1 MGTWDPT
8 VNATAAAALTSTI
21 MADDA
26 VPYELLPEDEE
37 GEYNPV
43 EDVIVPEANTPTSYL
58 VSIQSGSDHSN
69 RAFSLALQIAKPEI
83 DHLHLVHV
91 LSADAW
97 TPITSPDE
105 RHAVKEELKGGAI
118 ASLKQYR
125 GVAAKEAGFANV
137 SAHLLIHDDTR
148 KGLDAAIEKV
158 NPDVIVMGSRGLSKL
173 KRLVLGSSSQYVLHG
188 TNIPVLI
195 VK

>member
-1 MGTWDPT
+1 MGTQQLMR
-8 VNATAAAALTSTI
+8 ATAAAALTSTI

-26 VPYELLPEDEE
+26 VPYEMLPEDEE

-97 TPITSPDE
+97 TP
-105 RHAVKEELKGGAI
+105 
-118 ASLKQYR
+118 
-125 GVAAKEAGFANV
+125 KEAGFANV
-137 SAHLLIHDDTR
+137 SAHLLI
-148 KGLDAAIEKV
+148 
-158 NPDVIVMGSRGLSKL
+158 
-173 KRLVLGSSSQYVLHG
+173 
-188 TNIPVLI
+188 
-195 VK
+195 